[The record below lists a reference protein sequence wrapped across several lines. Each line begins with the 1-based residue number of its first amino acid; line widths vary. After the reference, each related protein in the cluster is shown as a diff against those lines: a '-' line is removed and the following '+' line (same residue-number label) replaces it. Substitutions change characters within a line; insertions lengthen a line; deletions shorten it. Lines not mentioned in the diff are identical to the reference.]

1 MISHIR
7 WIDPPVEHNL
17 EGGSVKLRTFL
28 SAGIALVLL
37 AGSACAAGYT
47 KNSEGLYVNSSGEVI
62 SELWDDEGGLYI
74 VNGVGYSINDA
85 DKNPEYTQ
93 TENET
98 SYNPQNSGI
107 PQNSDG
113 SITVESGQYAAP
125 GDPQESSGQHLTE
138 EEWAA
143 RWAKYSSRLGSTS
156 GTVYRTEDGQ
166 VFPVEI
172 LSLGLGRSTVQIGQ
186 DKFLVPT
193 SSLEWDHEV
202 SEDKVLAVV
211 YPKKQGHVT
220 LRAKSSAKAFVMAQ
234 AAKCSVARV
243 IRSGKTWSLVDVG
256 GIRGY
261 CYTSTLIFYDNKPR
275 QYTTGT
281 ITINGKT
288 PRGAD
293 FTVHVRDASS
303 KGSQIAEFV
312 PGTPITVFALDNQ
325 FYEADVEGLH
335 CYVMKDFV
343 TLDAPLRAVTAEEP
357 KEEEK
362 AAEPAVDYAREIP
375 SNTLA
380 NLEGPAK

>member
-1 MISHIR
+1 M
-7 WIDPPVEHNL
+7 D
-17 EGGSVKLRTFL
+17 
-28 SAGIALVLL
+28 
-37 AGSACAAGYT
+37 
-47 KNSEGLYVNSSGEVI
+47 SSGQVI

-74 VNGVGYSINDA
+74 VDGVGYSINDA

-93 TENET
+93 TENEA
-98 SYNPQNSGI
+98 SYI

-261 CYTSTLIFYDNKPR
+261 VYTSTLIFYDNKPR

-303 KGSQIAEFV
+303 KGGRSRSSS
-312 PGTPITVFALDNQ
+312 P
-325 FYEADVEGLH
+325 
-335 CYVMKDFV
+335 
-343 TLDAPLRAVTAEEP
+343 APRSPFSPWTISSMRRMWKGCTAT
-357 KEEEK
+357 
-362 AAEPAVDYAREIP
+362 
-375 SNTLA
+375 S
-380 NLEGPAK
+380 

>member
-1 MISHIR
+1 MKMRKI
-7 WIDPPVEHNL
+7 
-17 EGGSVKLRTFL
+17 L
-28 SAGIALVLL
+28 SAGIALMLL
-37 AGSACAAGYT
+37 AGSACAASYT
-47 KNSEGLYVNSSGEVI
+47 KNSEGLYVDSSGQVI
-62 SELWDDEGGLYI
+62 SELWDDAGGLYI
-74 VNGVGYSINDA
+74 VDGVGYSINNA
-85 DKNPEYTQ
+85 DTNPEYTE
-93 TENET
+93 TENEA
-98 SYNPQNSGI
+98 SYI

-125 GDPQESSGQHLTE
+125 GETGGSSGQHLTE

-143 RWAKYSSRLGSTS
+143 RWAKYSSRLGTTS
-156 GTVYRTEDGQ
+156 GTIYRTEDGQ
-166 VFPVEI
+166 VFPVKI
-172 LSLGLGRSTVQIGQ
+172 LSLGLGRSTVLIGQ

-202 SEDKVLAVV
+202 PDEKVLAVV

-243 IRSGKTWSLVDVG
+243 IKSGKTWSLVDVG
-256 GIRGY
+256 GVRGY

-275 QYTTGT
+275 QYTTGM

-303 KGSQIAEFV
+303 KGGQIAEFV

-335 CYVMKDFV
+335 CYIMKDFV
-343 TLDAPLRAVTAEEP
+343 TLDAPLPAVVAEEP

-362 AAEPAVDYAREIP
+362 PAEQPAVDYDREIP

>member
-1 MISHIR
+1 M
-7 WIDPPVEHNL
+7 
-17 EGGSVKLRTFL
+17 KLRRIL
-28 SAGIALVLL
+28 WAGLALALFV
-37 AGSACAAGYT
+37 GCACAADYHR
-47 KNSEGLYVNSSGEVI
+47 NSDGLYVDSSGQVI
-62 SELWDDEGGLYI
+62 SELWDETGGLYI
-74 VNGVGYSINDA
+74 SDGIGYAINDA
-85 DKNPEYTQ
+85 DTNPDYSE
-93 TENET
+93 TENEA
-98 SYNPQNSGI
+98 SYI
-107 PQNSDG
+107 PKNSDG
-113 SITVESGQYAAP
+113 SITVESGQISAP
-125 GDPQESSGQHLTE
+125 DLTEGGSGQHLTE

-243 IRSGKTWSLVDVG
+243 IKSGKTWSLVDVG

-261 CYTSTLIFYDNKPR
+261 VYTSTLIFYDNKPR

-303 KGSQIAEFV
+303 KGSQIAEFA
-312 PGTPITVFALDNQ
+312 PGTQITVFSLENR

-335 CYVMKDFV
+335 CFIRSDFV
-343 TLDAPLRAVTAEEP
+343 TLDAPLPVIATEEP
-357 KEEEK
+357 AAEQPGEA
-362 AAEPAVDYAREIP
+362 AAEPVREIP
-375 SNTLA
+375 SNTLV
-380 NLEGPAK
+380 NIEEPTT

>member
-1 MISHIR
+1 MKTRIVLLI
-7 WIDPPVEHNL
+7 
-17 EGGSVKLRTFL
+17 
-28 SAGIALVLL
+28 GIALALFV
-37 AGSACAAGYT
+37 GSTCAASYT
-47 KNSEGLYVNSSGEVI
+47 KNSEGLYVDGNGQVI
-62 SELWDDEGGLYI
+62 SELWDDAGGLYI
-74 VNGVGYSINDA
+74 VDGVGYPINDA
-85 DKNPEYTQ
+85 DNNPDYTP
-93 TENET
+93 TENE
-98 SYNPQNSGI
+98 SSFSV

-113 SITVESGQYAAP
+113 SITVETGQYAAP
-125 GDPQESSGQHLTE
+125 GETEGGSGQHLTE

-143 RWAKYSSRLGSTS
+143 RWAKYSSRLGSTT

-193 SSLEWDHEV
+193 SSLEWDCEV
-202 SEDKVLAVV
+202 TEDKVLAVV

-256 GIRGY
+256 GTRGY
-261 CYTSTLIFYDNKPR
+261 VYTSTLIFYDNKPR

-303 KGSQIAEFV
+303 KGGQIAEFV

-335 CYVMKDFV
+335 CYIMKDFV
-343 TLDAPLRAVTAEEP
+343 TLDAPLPVAAAEEP
-357 KEEEK
+357 REEEK
-362 AAEPAVDYAREIP
+362 PAEAAVDYEREIP

-380 NLEGPAK
+380 NLEGPTE